1 MKMKDL
7 AKEVLHVLNGE
18 GGNYCIHEI
27 VRANDVTKVGIMK
40 NVEGVNAI
48 IYLDDVMDDD
58 VMDADTFLP
67 GQLAGR
73 VKRLLES
80 ASARIPEI
88 TKEHLSDRKKV
99 FFQVLNSERNR
110 KYLGDTSAVQFLDLV
125 FVPRY
130 LVERDSNGVA
140 SALISNKMLDE
151 LGLDVQ
157 RDFEEIK
164 QNTLK
169 LFGVTVETMS
179 NVLRR
184 YGGNSQDAAV
194 ASSIDP
200 GKTMCV
206 ISNAEYVNGAAAAL
220 LSEAYRNLAPSGFL
234 LPSSIHEFIALPEAP
249 VLDSSGL
256 LKVVKEVN
264 AMCVA
269 SSDFLSGSVYY
280 WSEGKE
286 LEIVCTD

>member
-1 MKMKDL
+1 MEMKDL
-7 AKEVLHVLNGE
+7 AKEVLRVLNGE
-18 GGNYCIHEI
+18 GDDYCIHEI

-48 IYLDDVMDDD
+48 IYLDDVIN
-58 VMDADTFLP
+58 ADTALP
-67 GQLAGR
+67 GQLAGH
-73 VKRLLES
+73 VKGLLES
-80 ASARIPEI
+80 ASEHVPEI
-88 TKEHLSDRKKV
+88 TKEHLSDRKRV
-99 FFQVLNSERNR
+99 FFQALNSERNR
-110 KYLGDTSAVQFLDLV
+110 KYLEDTSVVKYLDLV

-130 LVERDSNGVA
+130 LVSCNNDGVA
-140 SALISNKMLDE
+140 SVLLSDKMLDG

-179 NVLRR
+179 NILRR
-184 YGGNSQDAAV
+184 HGVNSQDAAV
-194 ASSIDP
+194 ASSIGL
-200 GKTMCV
+200 GKAMCV

-220 LSEAYRNLAPSGFL
+220 LSEAYRNLAASGFL
-234 LPSSIHEFIALPEAP
+234 LPSSIHEFIALPEDHAFGGSD
-249 VLDSSGL
+249 LSDM
-256 LKVVKEVN
+256 VKEVN
-264 AMCVA
+264 ATCVA